1 MLEISTERKTELM
14 RLHREMLLIRR
25 FEEEVAEQYTRAK
38 VAGFLHLN
46 IGEEATIVGTVS
58 ALRDTDYLMD
68 GYREHGH
75 ALAKGMTPRSLMA
88 ELFGRETG
96 CSRGRG
102 GSMHLFDLEKRFLG
116 GYAIVGGQLPLA
128 VGVALGIDYLGT
140 DDVMMCLFGDGASNI
155 GAFHEALNLSGLW
168 DLPVVWVVV
177 NNQYGMGTS
186 VERASAIT
194 DLWKK
199 AEAYG
204 FPGVRVDG
212 MDVLAVREVADVAVE
227 RARRDHVPTLIEAVT
242 YRYRGHS
249 MADPGRYRKSD
260 EVREWRKRDAIASFE
275 DKLIDAGF
283 ATQEEFERIDEEIQA
298 IVNDSVA
305 FADESPTPAVS
316 SLYDDIYADPVEEA

>member
-1 MLEISTERKTELM
+1 MLDISAEHKTELM
-14 RLHREMLLIRR
+14 RMHREMLLIRR

-46 IGEEATIVGTVS
+46 IGEEATIVGTVG
-58 ALRDTDYLMD
+58 ALRDTDYLID

-75 ALAKGMTPRSLMA
+75 ALAKGMSPRSLMA

-96 CSRGRG
+96 CSKGRG

-116 GYAIVGGQLPLA
+116 GYAIVGGQLPIA
-128 VGVALGIDYLGT
+128 VGVALGIEYRGT
-140 DDVMMCLFGDGASNI
+140 DDIIMCLFGDGATNI
-155 GAFHEALNLSGLW
+155 GAFHEALNLSGVW

-194 DLWKK
+194 ELWKR

-212 MDVLAVREVADVAVE
+212 MDVLAVRKVAEEAVE
-227 RARRDHVPTLIEAVT
+227 RARTKHIPTLIEAVT

-275 DKLIDAGF
+275 DKLMDAGLV
-283 ATQEEFERIDEEIQA
+283 TEEELERIDQEIQA
-298 IVNDSVA
+298 IVADAVQ
-305 FADESPTPAVS
+305 FADESPPPDPAD
-316 SLYDDIYADPVEEA
+316 LMKYIYADPIKGA